1 MYKRFLC
8 FLFLAV
14 FLFCGCMDESG
25 VSYELSSESGAE
37 GIEEMEEQEATTEDT
52 ASGGAEAEPESVFI
66 YVCGAVNSP
75 GIYELPEGSRVYEAV
90 EAAGGMTEDADER
103 SLNQAGL
110 LQDGQQITVYTVEE
124 ASGTVPGSG
133 AVPDGLESGRVNLN
147 TAGKEL
153 LMTLPGIG
161 EAKAEAILTYRS
173 EHGPFSDIEEIK
185 NIEGIKE
192 KVFEKI
198 EGLIEV

>member
-14 FLFCGCMDESG
+14 FLFCGCMGESG

-75 GIYELPEGSRVYEAV
+75 GVYELPEGSRVYEAV

-124 ASGTVPGSG
+124 AAGTVPGSG

-161 EAKAEAILTYRS
+161 ETKAEAILTYRS